1 MAIKKA
7 SEKGGGKRGRRRNKP
22 GQSLSEETVGTNLSL
37 EDHGFFMSYVA
48 AGEGKKADV
57 LRALAHEAIV
67 AREMSKKGK
76 HEADRKIRKLHVE
89 AVENGTQGLAE
100 KVDEAL
106 AILRKLGVGFE
117 RILAGSNINFGLLF
131 ELLILSEGVSSMVTN
146 DLTKPKML
154 TKAKNNA
161 GEVETTLSEL
171 RNLFEQRAGE
181 KVEKV
186 RGTVKTSATGL
197 ADAA

>member
-1 MAIKKA
+1 MATSKA
-7 SEKGGGKRGRRRNKP
+7 SGKGGGRGGRRRNKP
-22 GQSLSEETVGTNLSL
+22 GQTLSEETVGTNLSL
-37 EDHGFFMSYVA
+37 EDHGFFMSYVT

-57 LRALAHEAIV
+57 LRALVHEAIL

-76 HEADRKIRKLHVE
+76 HEADRRIRKIHVE
-89 AVENGTQGLAE
+89 AVETGTQGLAE

-117 RILAGSNINFGLLF
+117 KLLAGSNVNFGLLF
-131 ELLILSEGVSSMVTN
+131 ELLSLSEGVSSMITN
-146 DLTKPKML
+146 DLTKPAMMK
-154 TKAKNNA
+154 KANNKA
-161 GEVETTLSEL
+161 GEVETTLAGLKE
-171 RNLFEQRAGE
+171 LFEQRAAE

-186 RGTVKTSATGL
+186 RSTVKPGATGL